1 MRYLKLLSYLA
12 ILSAVANYSRS
23 TEGKKTGALLWLV
36 LVMAVEGLASRTA
49 RA

>member
-1 MRYLKLLSYLA
+1 MRYLKLLSCLA

-23 TEGKKTGALLWLV
+23 PEGKKTSALLWLI
-36 LVMAVEGLASRTA
+36 LVTAIEGLASRTA